1 MEENVGMF
9 DALIRFGAVALLT
22 VGAYWLTR
30 LLLARFALP
39 LLRRSRPDWA
49 RPVERSRLPMLT
61 ALLVAVIAL
70 GLAASILTDAY
81 PQINNLLRILDSAA
95 GIGILTFMLTTAAS
109 IALVIYEQ
117 LPLAKDVPL
126 RGFVQLVQGGL
137 YLIGALMIV
146 ATFLGVPAIYSFTA
160 LAAIFAA
167 LSFVFQDPIMGF
179 VAGIQLAANK
189 MVAIGDWIE
198 VPQYGANGAVQ
209 EILMSTVKVQNWDNT
224 VTTVP
229 TRSLISESFKNW
241 RAMQAS
247 GGRRMQRTVMLD
259 VFSVRLLTPELLARY
274 PVLAETRRQIDAGD
288 LDGAGILVA
297 DAAGQPT
304 NLGVYRVYLT
314 DYLLRHPRVHQSMTR
329 IAHQLDGS
337 DEGLPLELYC
347 FLTDTAWADFEMT
360 SASMI
365 EHVYATLPHFGLRP
379 VQRAMSVDIGDPPR
393 TAT

>member
-1 MEENVGMF
+1 MF
-9 DALIRFGAVALLT
+9 DALLRFGLVALLT
-22 VGAYWLTR
+22 VGAYSLTR

-39 LLRRSRPDWA
+39 LLRRSRPNWA
-49 RPVERSRLPMLT
+49 TPVERSRLPMLT
-61 ALLVAVIAL
+61 ALLVAVITL
-70 GLAASILTDAY
+70 GLAASTLTDGY
-81 PQINNLLRILDSAA
+81 PQINNLVRILDMAA
-95 GIGILTFMLTTAAS
+95 GIGVLTLLLANGAS
-109 IALVIYEQ
+109 VALVIYEK

-198 VPQYGANGAVQ
+198 VPQHGANGAVT

-241 RAMQAS
+241 RQMQVS

-259 VFSVRLLTPELLARY
+259 IFSVRLLTPELLARY
-274 PVLAETRRQIDAGD
+274 PVLAETRRQIDAGA
-288 LDGAGILVA
+288 LDGSNILVA

-304 NLGVYRVYLT
+304 NLGVYRVYLS
-314 DYLLRHPRVHQSMTR
+314 DYLLRHPRVNQSMTR
-329 IAHQLDGS
+329 VVHQLDGS

-360 SASMI
+360 AASMI
-365 EHVYATLPHFGLRP
+365 EHVHATLPHFGLRP
-379 VQRAMSVDIGDPPR
+379 VQRSISVDIGDPPR
-393 TAT
+393 TAA